1 MFSPEEIIGMAW
13 GLALSLFVVAGLLW
27 RWGDG

>member
-13 GLALSLFVVAGLLW
+13 GLAGALFVVAGLLW
-27 RWGDG
+27 RWGDE